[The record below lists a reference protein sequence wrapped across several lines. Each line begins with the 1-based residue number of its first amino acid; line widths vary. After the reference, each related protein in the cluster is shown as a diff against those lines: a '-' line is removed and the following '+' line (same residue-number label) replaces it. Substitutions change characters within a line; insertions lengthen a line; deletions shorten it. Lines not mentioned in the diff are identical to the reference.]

1 MFNMK
6 EEGQAAVTITPQA
19 CLPNLLP
26 IAFEWETKH
35 WWQNTTPPLGFYPME
50 FSQQWE
56 YHTYVY
62 VEVSDAVLEQYRFIG
77 DKPPTDSMPGTDKS
91 DLILKGIVR
100 ASETGYSSYDE
111 MMGRVYRAKRT
122 ASNGIILTEV
132 TGEEEVPPWPEGIR
146 EPSLITEFGWYTP
159 IPAQIARYLL
169 PVYNNC
175 SGNALPQ
182 GFYQVRIQWRTNAQE
197 YLYIDIPDAELASWA
212 LLGSLEK
219 EWRLNGCSLLEI
231 QHIARLPLEWG
242 EAIAHTL
249 YREPS
254 TGMLGFQL
262 LNPNPDALIRGQ
274 QVEALEDIQN
284 SYWDEDAPKECE
296 RFFAHKGD
304 TLRIVRQAP
313 EPDTYEVERLSDGQP
328 FFGESLHRDKL
339 RVITEEQHNA

>member
-1 MFNMK
+1 MHNMK

-26 IAFEWETKH
+26 IAFGWGEKS
-35 WWQNTTPPLGFYPME
+35 WWQNTAPPLGFYPME

-62 VEVSDAVLEQYRFIG
+62 IEVSDAVLEQYRFIG
-77 DKPPTDSMPGTDKS
+77 EPTTSGTGTLL
-91 DLILKGIVR
+91 DLKQIIR
-100 ASETGYSSYDE
+100 AVNLSPSSYDAFP
-111 MMGRVYRAKRT
+111 GRAYRATRT
-122 ASNGIILTEV
+122 PSDGIILTEV
-132 TGEEEVPPWPEGIR
+132 TGEEEVPPWPEGVY
-146 EPSLITEFGWYTP
+146 EPSLTRESGWHTP

-169 PVYNNC
+169 PVYDNC

-328 FFGESLHRDKL
+328 FFGESLHLDKL